1 MYDLL
6 VAGEINPDLILSG
19 DVSPAFGQAEKLV
32 EDATLTVGSSS
43 VIVACGAARLGLRVT
58 FIGLCGDDLFGRFML
73 AEMQRRGVDTSHVIV
88 RKDGRTGLSV
98 ILSRGD
104 DRAILTFPG
113 LISALRGDDIP
124 DALLARS
131 RHLHIASYFLQTA
144 LQPDLPALFQRAH
157 TLGLTTS
164 LDPNYDP
171 SGRWDGF
178 DQLLPHTDILLPNE
192 QEALALTQAPSV
204 EDAARRLARRA
215 GLIAVKLGAA
225 GALAAR
231 GDELVRAP
239 AMPVQVADAVGAGDS
254 FDAGFLYGFLHGW
267 PLPKTLRLAA
277 VCGALSTRQAGGV
290 AAQPTL
296 EEALAHMEAANA
308 ASEVEIRRR

>member
-98 ILSRGD
+98 ILNRGD